1 MIYLVVDFSLKSKMS
16 LIWYP
21 DIWGPFVYWSLH
33 LWFTCFDAEVSH
45 WRDVCS
51 VMLRCGINVRDY
63 LWPPSPLFIFTS
75 AAAYPPLTL
84 HHPVSNNKHWQKFRG
99 GDRKNLITTSLPK
112 GTGREQAR
120 EDQSWIPRELD
131 ILVNFPNT
139 RHRTRI
145 WQPAPSASNCH
156 NISCVF
162 SPPGTVE
169 EGCSCDVWLLSR
181 YVTEYRTCVITHD
194 HDIFGRD
201 NYQIHCLC
209 CFSLYFLSK

>member
-1 MIYLVVDFSLKSKMS
+1 
-16 LIWYP
+16 
-21 DIWGPFVYWSLH
+21 
-33 LWFTCFDAEVSH
+33 
-45 WRDVCS
+45 
-51 VMLRCGINVRDY
+51 MLRCGINVRDY

-84 HHPVSNNKHWQKFRG
+84 HNPVSNNKHWQKFRG

-112 GTGREQAR
+112 GAGREQAR
-120 EDQSWIPRELD
+120 DDQSWIPRELD

-181 YVTEYRTCVITHD
+181 YVTEYRTCDITHD